1 LSAVRTICEDGLARG
16 PNLGDGLRRVL
27 TALEGLGELRPGM
40 SQDLGVV
47 ERYLGG
53 CRGLARHPL
62 AAGLVT
68 AMAREPDGVAWYPS
82 RSYDDEP
89 TMADFLPHYAV
100 AMIFGPD
107 RFGRR
112 CPYASDRATLGVTLQ
127 APGLDYPAHGH
138 EAVEI
143 YYILAGGADWQ
154 QGDGVWRRKVPGDF
168 VLHEADDHAA
178 PVEAVEHQPPH
189 QHRRQGEG
197 ERTVDLARPG
207 HEELFVNPELEAAP
221 VGRVDHAQEARDEAR
236 REEQGDRVDSHDLE
250 RPAEPGPAADL
261 QDQRRTSMTS

>member
-1 LSAVRTICEDGLARG
+1 
-16 PNLGDGLRRVL
+16 
-27 TALEGLGELRPGM
+27 M

-168 VLHEADDHAA
+168 VLHEAHEPHAM
-178 PVEAVEHQPPH
+178 
-189 QHRRQGEG
+189 
-197 ERTVDLARPG
+197 RT
-207 HEELFVNPELEAAP
+207 
-221 VGRVDHAQEARDEAR
+221 RDEPLLAMFAWVS
-236 REEQGDRVDSHDLE
+236 DLMSDVYLVD
-250 RPAEPGPAADL
+250 PAGPAPASEPD
-261 QDQRRTSMTS
+261 

>member
-1 LSAVRTICEDGLARG
+1 MSEVLSAVRTICEDGLARG

-168 VLHEADDHAA
+168 VLHEAHEPHAM
-178 PVEAVEHQPPH
+178 
-189 QHRRQGEG
+189 
-197 ERTVDLARPG
+197 RT
-207 HEELFVNPELEAAP
+207 
-221 VGRVDHAQEARDEAR
+221 RDEPLLAMFAWVS
-236 REEQGDRVDSHDLE
+236 DLMSDVYLVD
-250 RPAEPGPAADL
+250 PAGPAPASEPD
-261 QDQRRTSMTS
+261 